1 MSLMLEVGTYRP
13 RIENPIRADNTGRPL
28 LTW

>member
-13 RIENPIRADNTGRPL
+13 RIENPIRADNTGPSW
-28 LTW
+28 LTG